1 MGRVDRRAIVF
12 NVVVTLAV
20 AVALNAA
27 LAAFGLNPS
36 AREHWP
42 RFAPPA
48 HTIGAVWVAL
58 LAGMGAARGLAQ
70 SAATRHARDDARADD
85 ARAIVVLI
93 LLCLAYPFYTHLVG
107 GRAIE
112 LAGNGVT
119 LLYAVW
125 LTRRLLP
132 RSATAALLVGAVAV
146 WIVFAT
152 ALVFGLVQLNG
163 WAT

>member
-1 MGRVDRRAIVF
+1 
-12 NVVVTLAV
+12 
-20 AVALNAA
+20 
-27 LAAFGLNPS
+27 
-36 AREHWP
+36 
-42 RFAPPA
+42 
-48 HTIGAVWVAL
+48 
-58 LAGMGAARGLAQ
+58 
-70 SAATRHARDDARADD
+70 
-85 ARAIVVLI
+85 
-93 LLCLAYPFYTHLVG
+93 VG